1 MIVRLRAIKN
11 AAKEMIFPILLV
23 AFINK
28 ITMFSQIMLL
38 HGLALAIIDATVL
51 PLLKLRF
58 SHKVTGLWPLV
69 VAFLAYGSQTLIFY
83 NSLRYETMTVMN
95 VLWDVMSD
103 VIVTFIGLFIL
114 KEVVTTKKL
123 IGIAFGFVSLYLLS
137 S

>member
-1 MIVRLRAIKN
+1 
-11 AAKEMIFPILLV
+11 
-23 AFINK
+23 
-28 ITMFSQIMLL
+28 MLL

>member
-1 MIVRLRAIKN
+1 MKN
-11 AAKEMIFPILLV
+11 F
-23 AFINK
+23 
-28 ITMFSQIMLL
+28 IMLF
-38 HGLALAIIDATVL
+38 HGLILALIDATVL

-58 SHKVTGLWPLV
+58 THKVTGLWPLV
-69 VAFLAYGSQTLIFY
+69 VAFLAYGSQTLIFF

-103 VIVTFIGLFIL
+103 IIVTLIGLFVL

-123 IGIAFGFVSLYLLS
+123 AGIGFGVVALYLLS